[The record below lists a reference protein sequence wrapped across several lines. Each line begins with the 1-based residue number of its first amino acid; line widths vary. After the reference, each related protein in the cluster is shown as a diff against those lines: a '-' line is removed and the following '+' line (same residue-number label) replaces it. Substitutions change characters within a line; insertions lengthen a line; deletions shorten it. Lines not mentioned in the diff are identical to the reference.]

1 MIQLDPFFIAIGTL
15 GVLVFIVT
23 SMLSMGFSLTIPQI
37 MIPLKNTRL
46 VIVSLVA
53 NFIIVPILALLI
65 VRIIPLSEGLQIG
78 LILVGMAA
86 GAPFLPKLV
95 QVAKGDMAFTAG
107 LMVLLMVVTIAYLPV
122 VLPFVLTGVQVN
134 PWEIAKSL
142 IFLMLIPLAIAL
154 FIRARYEEVA
164 IGLIPTMIMATNL
177 SLAVMFIGYFVA
189 YYDETFG
196 VIGTGG
202 IIVAVLLVVGAVIVG
217 FLSGGKNMDIKKVVA
232 LGTGQRNFAAA
243 FAIATS
249 NFATNPDVLIE
260 IMDVALIGL
269 IILMLIAGE
278 LGRHSITR
286 AGESGQ
292 GHNKGRK
299 VQDRIT

>member
-1 MIQLDPFFIAIGTL
+1 MTQLDPFFIALGTL

-23 SMLSMGFSLTIPQI
+23 SMLGMGFSLTIPQI
-37 MIPLKNTRL
+37 MIPLKNSRL
-46 VIVSLVA
+46 VIMALVA
-53 NFIIVPILALLI
+53 NFVIVPILALLI

-78 LILVGMAA
+78 LILVAMAA

-107 LMVLLMVVTIAYLPV
+107 LMVLLMMVTIAYLPI
-122 VLPFVLTGVQVN
+122 VLPFVLTGVQVS

-142 IFLMLIPLAIAL
+142 ILLMLIPLTIAL

-164 IGLIPTMIMATNL
+164 KGLIPTMTMAANL

-189 YYDETFG
+189 YFDETFG

-202 IIVAVLLVVGAVIVG
+202 ILVAILLIVGAVIVG
-217 FLSGGKNMDIKKVVA
+217 FVLGGKDMDIKKVVA

-278 LGRHSITR
+278 LGRRVTGAR
-286 AGESGQ
+286 EMG
-292 GHNKGRK
+292 
-299 VQDRIT
+299 

>member
-1 MIQLDPFFIAIGTL
+1 MTQFDPFLIAISTL
-15 GVLVFIVT
+15 AVLIFIIT
-23 SMLSMGFSLTIPQI
+23 SMLGMGFSLTIPQI
-37 MIPLKNTRL
+37 MTPLRNTRL
-46 VIVSLVA
+46 VVMSLVA
-53 NFIIVPILALLI
+53 NFVIVPVLALLI

-86 GAPFLPKLV
+86 GALFLPKLV

-107 LMVLLMVVTIAYLPV
+107 LMVLLMVVTIAYLPI
-122 VLPFVLTGVQVN
+122 VLPFVLIGVKVS

-142 IFLMLIPLAIAL
+142 ILLMLIPLTIAF

-164 IGLIPTMIMATNL
+164 KGLIHTMTMAANL

-196 VIGTGG
+196 IIGSRG
-202 IIVAVLLVVGAVIVG
+202 ILVAILLIVGAVLVG
-217 FLSGGKNMDIKKVVA
+217 FLMGGKSKDIKTVLA
-232 LGTGQRNFAAA
+232 LGTGQRNIAAA

-260 IMDVALIGL
+260 IMDVAVIGL

-278 LGRHSITR
+278 LGRHSKSR
-286 AGESGQ
+286 G
-292 GHNKGRK
+292 
-299 VQDRIT
+299 